1 MRRQRKIKQRRRVV
15 VSRWNGMKIWMRKFR
30 VFFCFTLFH
39 SSMILIVIPEKK
51 NETRFYSMSSSD
63 SSPDFLLKFSKLDV
77 RVTCNVCSMM
87 VMKLEVTSELINHRT
102 VLSVSEM
109 LLTTLQARRN
119 RFFLLLLEFIHEM
132 KGRKK
137 SEFCILWERNKLVEM
152 RELPEKVNGKFIDTW
167 TEQKKKQRF
176 QMRQN
181 IIDKKKLSMRKPK
194 TLIEIKRSNWYH
206 FRHSSSLLRKSKQE
220 KIEKMDATRRKMTQS
235 RAHRNLW
242 KNKFSKL
249 R

>member
-119 RFFLLLLEFIHEM
+119 RFFSVIIRIHSRNEGKEEKWILYFVRAKQVSGNERVARKGEWKIYRHVNRTEEKAAFSNEAEYHWQERKNCQWENPKPLL
-132 KGRKK
+132 K
-137 SEFCILWERNKLVEM
+137 
-152 RELPEKVNGKFIDTW
+152 
-167 TEQKKKQRF
+167 
-176 QMRQN
+176 
-181 IIDKKKLSMRKPK
+181 
-194 TLIEIKRSNWYH
+194 
-206 FRHSSSLLRKSKQE
+206 
-220 KIEKMDATRRKMTQS
+220 
-235 RAHRNLW
+235 
-242 KNKFSKL
+242 
-249 R
+249 